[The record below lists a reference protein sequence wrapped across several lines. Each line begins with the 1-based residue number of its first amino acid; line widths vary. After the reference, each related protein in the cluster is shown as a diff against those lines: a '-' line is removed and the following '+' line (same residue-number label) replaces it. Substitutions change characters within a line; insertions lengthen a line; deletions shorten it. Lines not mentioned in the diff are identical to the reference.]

1 MEIRTSR
8 VSRKALYHSYIK
20 LKSPSSTELYS
31 EAKSAVKQY
40 TKLKHKLYDTF
51 SELQLGVW
59 MRKPTEQNQ
68 FTSR

>member
-1 MEIRTSR
+1 MENRTSR